1 MFIRFDII
9 HERDGHTH
17 TQTHTP
23 HSIASRGKSASIFE
37 EHRTVCLLA
46 PVDCILQATTSTND
60 YALLQLYGR
69 LHSAEYAVARCLSV
83 CLSACLSQVGI
94 ITKRLNMAS
103 NVSPSDSH
111 TILVFFNTKHY
122 GNIPTKPPNGG
133 VECRWGTKK
142 NCNFDHISIYLENDT
157 R

>member
-1 MFIRFDII
+1 MPYGTEKNRMVWLPDGEKKFEDMFIRFDTI

-17 TQTHTP
+17 TDTHTP

-69 LHSAEYAVARCLSV
+69 LHSADYAVARCLSV

-111 TILVFFNTKHY
+111 TILVFFKHQTLWQY
-122 GNIPTKPPNGG
+122 SDETP
-133 VECRWGTKK
+133 
-142 NCNFDHISIYLENDT
+142 
-157 R
+157 